1 MKHPYEI
8 RVLQK
13 YFEDEELY
21 DALFKHMK
29 GSSSP
34 GPDGFTVNWLR
45 QFWPEMKDL
54 TREALNSSTTGLTR
68 TLRLAIIKI
77 LRKGTKD
84 PTEATSYRPISLL
97 TLLVSGYF
105 FSHCIRG
112 GGLPDPKSI
121 WLFTRLVDLSH
132 K

>member
-1 MKHPYEI
+1 
-8 RVLQK
+8 
-13 YFEDEELY
+13 
-21 DALFKHMK
+21 MK

-68 TLRLAIIKI
+68 TLRLEIIKI

-97 TLLVSGYF
+97 SWPLVS
-105 FSHCIRG
+105 
-112 GGLPDPKSI
+112 
-121 WLFTRLVDLSH
+121 
-132 K
+132 